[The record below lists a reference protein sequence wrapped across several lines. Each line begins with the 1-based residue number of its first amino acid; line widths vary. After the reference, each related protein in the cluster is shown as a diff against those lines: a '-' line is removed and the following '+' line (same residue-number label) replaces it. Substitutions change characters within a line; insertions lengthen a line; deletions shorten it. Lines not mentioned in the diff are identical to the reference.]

1 MFLPD
6 NDHLHNRIHF
16 QFKKLFKSKNMAN
29 SMTGLLIAS
38 ASSGVALVGYLG
50 AWWPAAGSGWLAVFA
65 VQCVLY
71 AVVFIGTAP
80 IENGEVGR
88 AS

>member
-1 MFLPD
+1 
-6 NDHLHNRIHF
+6 LHNRIHF

-38 ASSGVALVGYLG
+38 ASSGVALAGYIG
-50 AWWPAAGSGWLAVFA
+50 SWWPVAGSEWLAVFA
-65 VQCVLY
+65 AQCMLY

>member
-6 NDHLHNRIHF
+6 NDHLHNRIHLR
-16 QFKKLFKSKNMAN
+16 FKALFKSPTMAN

-50 AWWPAAGSGWLAVFA
+50 SWWPAAGSEWLAVFA
-65 VQCVLY
+65 AQCMLY
-71 AVVFIGTAP
+71 ALVFIGTAAR
-80 IENGEVGR
+80 ENGEVGR

>member
-1 MFLPD
+1 
-6 NDHLHNRIHF
+6 
-16 QFKKLFKSKNMAN
+16 
-29 SMTGLLIAS
+29 
-38 ASSGVALVGYLG
+38 
-50 AWWPAAGSGWLAVFA
+50 VFA